1 MSGAARRIAA
11 IDIGTVTTRLL
22 VADVAE
28 NSVAELYRSTDITH
42 LGEGL
47 ADTGRLSRVAMDR
60 VADVL
65 AGYLDAIGEYGA
77 SQVSA
82 VATSASRDA
91 ENAEE
96 FLGRLESVGVVPRII
111 AGDTEARLSFL
122 GATHG
127 LEGSGLLVDDIGGGS
142 TELIVGDVSAGV
154 RTLRHARSIDV
165 GSRRITA
172 RFLCDDPPTPR
183 QLAEAREH
191 VSDRLGAFLDPI
203 AGEVRTV
210 VSVAGTAT
218 SLVSMDLALDTYD
231 SRLVHGFRL
240 SHAAIGERLAAMAR
254 MTVAERREI
263 VGLHPGRAGVIV
275 AGALILDVLLD
286 LVGKDS
292 TVVSE
297 HDILYGI
304 LLDTYGNTDG

>member
-22 VADVAE
+22 VADVTGD
-28 NSVAELYRSTDITH
+28 SVAEVFRSTDITH

-47 ADTGRLSRVAMDR
+47 ADAGRLSQAAMARVAG
-60 VADVL
+60 VI

-77 SQVSA
+77 SQISA

-91 ENAEE
+91 DNGEE
-96 FLGRLESVGVVPRII
+96 FLGMLESVGVLPEII

-127 LEGSGLLVDDIGGGS
+127 LEGSGVLVDDIGGGS
-142 TELIVGDVSAGV
+142 TELIVGDVSAGA

-165 GSRRITA
+165 GSRRVTA
-172 RFLCDDPPTPR
+172 RFLHDDPPTPR

-191 VSDRLGAFLDPI
+191 VTERLGAFLGPI

-218 SLVSMDLALDTYD
+218 SLVSIHLALDPYD
-231 SRLVHGFRL
+231 SRRVHGFRL
-240 SHAAIGERLAAMAR
+240 SRAVVGERLAAMAR